1 MITVLDMAAMK
12 LSGNDKRFM
21 KALGRSS
28 REAEVRYPQLLALT
42 VPINAPFF
50 IGLLWGIGKR
60 FLPARTLAKMRFCGS
75 RDSCK
80 QSAAECPVVGH
91 NFSPDALCTFLGG
104 TLPPTPRLKIDG
116 VDGP

>member
-1 MITVLDMAAMK
+1 MAAMQM
-12 LSGNDKRFM
+12 SGNDKRFM

-75 RDSCK
+75 RDSTK
-80 QSAAECPVVGH
+80 QNACAPTPPSSNRASCPV
-91 NFSPDALCTFLGG
+91 
-104 TLPPTPRLKIDG
+104 LPKPAHGSLRVRDRLL
-116 VDGP
+116 VLAWAGPSAR